1 MIVFDVQCEAGHVF
15 EGWFSSNEAFE
26 GQRKAGVVAC
36 PVCGSTKVEKALMA
50 PNVTPKKGLSPTEE
64 KNAAEQAMKTLVKM
78 RKAVEENCDYVGGE
92 FAEEARKIHY
102 GETEGRNIYGEASS
116 EEAEAL
122 TEEGIDFT
130 QIPWVPNA
138 DN

>member
-1 MIVFDVQCEAGHVF
+1 MERTRMKPRYFVFDIESVADGALV
-15 EGWFSSNEAFE
+15 SSTRYPDE
-26 GQRKAGVVAC
+26 
-36 PVCGSTKVEKALMA
+36 
-50 PNVTPKKGLSPTEE
+50 GLSPTEE
-64 KNAAEQAMKTLVKM
+64 KKAAEQAMKTLVKM

-102 GETEGRNIYGEASS
+102 GETETRNIYGEASG